1 MATPLRL
8 ERGWVPPQ
16 YPKSASDRA
25 DIRRAIRHNCL
36 FSNLDEQAMAVMI
49 DAMQRFHFEHGT
61 TGVYVSNHF
70 ILTGYYLYAGEVL
83 IHQGDEGD
91 QFFVLA
97 SGAADVFI
105 HGQRVGGVEADTT
118 ANFCGELALLYDSPR
133 AATVKV
139 TTPDVVAWGVDRVTF
154 KKVLMDTTIKQR
166 KLYEAFVD
174 EVPILSELTKYERL
188 TLVDALRPVFYEQGQ
203 PILEEGS
210 QSNDFYIV
218 SDGEVTCTKHG
229 EEVSRRLGS
238 GDYFGEIALLSD
250 EVRQATVR
258 TLLLFC
264 TMFILMQ
271 NESCIRSL
279 LPETLPC

>member
-36 FSNLDEQAMAVMI
+36 FSNLDEQAMTVMV
-49 DAMQRFHFEHGT
+49 DAMQRFHFE
-61 TGVYVSNHF
+61 
-70 ILTGYYLYAGEVL
+70 
-83 IHQGDEGD
+83 QGDEGD

-154 KKVLMDTTIKQR
+154 KKV
-166 KLYEAFVD
+166 
-174 EVPILSELTKYERL
+174 
-188 TLVDALRPVFYEQGQ
+188 FYEQGQ

-229 EEVSRRLGS
+229 EEVRPSLER
-238 GDYFGEIALLSD
+238 YVHE
-250 EVRQATVR
+250 
-258 TLLLFC
+258 
-264 TMFILMQ
+264 LMGTK
-271 NESCIRSL
+271 N
-279 LPETLPC
+279 

>member
-1 MATPLRL
+1 MPSIDRESKCGDDDMDVGNSSDHTSDDGSDSDSASRGPRGSRLTSRRHTVMATPLRL

-36 FSNLDEQAMAVMI
+36 FSNLDEQAMTVMV
-49 DAMQRFHFEHGT
+49 DAMQRFHFEH
-61 TGVYVSNHF
+61 
-70 ILTGYYLYAGEVL
+70 GEVL

-166 KLYEAFVD
+166 KLYEEFVD
-174 EVPILSELTKYERL
+174 EVPILSELTKYERCFTNKASRFWKKAAKATTF
-188 TLVDALRPVFYEQGQ
+188 TLFPTARSRAPSMAKRCRDDWAAAITLERLR
-203 PILEEGS
+203 S
-210 QSNDFYIV
+210 
-218 SDGEVTCTKHG
+218 
-229 EEVSRRLGS
+229 
-238 GDYFGEIALLSD
+238 
-250 EVRQATVR
+250 
-258 TLLLFC
+258 
-264 TMFILMQ
+264 
-271 NESCIRSL
+271 
-279 LPETLPC
+279 

>member
-36 FSNLDEQAMAVMI
+36 FSNLDEQAMTVMV
-49 DAMQRFHFEHGT
+49 DAMQRFHFE
-61 TGVYVSNHF
+61 
-70 ILTGYYLYAGEVL
+70 
-83 IHQGDEGD
+83 QGDEGD

-188 TLVDALRPVFYEQGQ
+188 TLVDALRPVRQ
-203 PILEEGS
+203 GS

-258 TLLLFC
+258 TLLL
-264 TMFILMQ
+264 
-271 NESCIRSL
+271 
-279 LPETLPC
+279 